1 MKYSED
7 RIKNLAFKIHDQLY
21 MNNDVDYTNEELALA
36 KIKDVMLKYFSIEDG
51 VDEAVRKRI
60 ASLKREIP
68 IGSDE
73 WNIMYEKY
81 KEEELRKTKF

>member
-21 MNNDVDYTNEELALA
+21 MNNDVDYLNEELALA

-60 ASLKREIP
+60 SSLRREVA

-73 WNIMYEKY
+73 WNIMYDKY

>member
-7 RIKNLAFKIHDQLY
+7 RIKNLAYRIHDQLY
-21 MNNDVDYTNEELALA
+21 MNNEVDYTNEELALA
-36 KIKDVMLKYFSIEDG
+36 RIKDVMLKYFSIEDD

-60 ASLKREIP
+60 ASLRRQIP

-73 WNIMYEKY
+73 WNILYDKY
-81 KEEELRKTKF
+81 KEEEIKKTKL